1 MAVGQLC
8 WRAHVCVCC
17 QSLWY
22 WALPA
27 FFFFPLHHLL
37 RAVDRSQCG
46 QPAQAVGSGRGEFSP
61 EEPLPP

>member
-1 MAVGQLC
+1 MSVCAVSHFGTGPCL
-8 WRAHVCVCC
+8 H
-17 QSLWY
+17 
-22 WALPA
+22 